1 VSSVGQSLHEEQECA
16 LTSARRPQGRS
27 RPRPVLYPLELIAIL
42 AVQATLSLVLM
53 TVNTAFQDEALYLWA
68 GHLEWIHWLQ
78 GTRIPAFP
86 TYFSG
91 APILYPPLA
100 ALADSIGG
108 LTAARFLSLL
118 FMLGTTTL
126 LWATARRLF
135 RRRAG
140 FFAAAL
146 FAVAGPTLR
155 LGAFATFDA
164 MGLFFIALA
173 AWCAVQSNARRQAL
187 GWAVAVAGALA
198 FANATT
204 YSTALFDPVVIA
216 VAVAAARRTMP
227 WSEAIRRGLHIA
239 LYYAIILIVLLAFAG
254 SEYIQGILQTT
265 IERAPGADSISS
277 VLGKSWHLTAIT
289 VILTAVALLLGYVK
303 KSDGTTRL
311 LLAVGLLAVV
321 LVPVEQAHVRTLTS
335 LGKHVDLGLFFG
347 SIVAGFAI
355 DAVIGGLRWRSL
367 TNAATC
373 VAVALLL
380 IPLSTGHRQ
389 SEQLMH
395 SWPNSTKLVA
405 AARPLIADENGR
417 VLAEHPSLFEY
428 YLPEGVDWTRWSST
442 RDVRLSYNRSE
453 SAAVGRGI
461 GAAVY
466 LRLIHEQFFS
476 VIELDFGPT
485 GPLDNLLVKALR
497 KDRDYRLAVKMPYGR
512 RGAELWVLI
521 PGVRGVPDHPA
532 PHGEP
537 FLSGL
542 LFPVVHRQTLLGS
555 VESATVITGLLTAL
569 FVVIVRYGWRRKK
582 GSADA

>member
-1 VSSVGQSLHEEQECA
+1 MSSVVQSPPEEQEFA
-16 LTSARRPQGRS
+16 LASAHPPRQRARHRR
-27 RPRPVLYPLELIAIL
+27 VLYPLELIVIL
-42 AVQATLSLVLM
+42 AVQATLSLGLM

-91 APILYPPLA
+91 APVLYPPLA
-100 ALADSIGG
+100 ALANSIGG

-126 LWATARRLF
+126 LWATAKRLF

-155 LGAFATFDA
+155 LGAFATYDA

-173 AWCAVQSNARRQAL
+173 AWCAVQSNTRRQAL
-187 GWAVAVAGALA
+187 GWAVGVAVALAL
-198 FANATT
+198 ANATT

-216 VAVAAARRTMP
+216 LASAAARRTMHWP
-227 WSEAIRRGLHIA
+227 EAIRRGLYIA
-239 LYYAIILIVLLAFAG
+239 LYYATILIILLAFAG

-265 IERAPGADSISS
+265 IERVPGTDSIAS
-277 VLGKSWHLTAIT
+277 VLGQSWHFTEIT
-289 VILTAVALLLGYVK
+289 VILTAVAFLLGYVK
-303 KSDGTTRL
+303 KNAGGTRAV
-311 LLAVGLLAVV
+311 LAVALVAVL
-321 LVPVEQAHVRTLTS
+321 LVPVEQAHVLTLTS

-347 SIVAGFAI
+347 SIGAGFAI

-373 VAVALLL
+373 VAVALLI
-380 IPLSTGHRQ
+380 IPLSIGHRQ

-395 SWPNSTKLVA
+395 SWPNSSKLVA
-405 AARPLIADENGR
+405 AARPLIAGDNGR

-461 GAAVY
+461 GASVY
-466 LRLIHEQFFS
+466 LNLIHKRFFS

-497 KDRDYRLAVKMPYGR
+497 KDRDYRLAIKLPYGR
-512 RGAELWVLI
+512 RGAELWVLR
-521 PGVRGVPDHPA
+521 PGVRGVVDYPA

-542 LFPVVHRQTLLGS
+542 LFPVVHRRTLLGP